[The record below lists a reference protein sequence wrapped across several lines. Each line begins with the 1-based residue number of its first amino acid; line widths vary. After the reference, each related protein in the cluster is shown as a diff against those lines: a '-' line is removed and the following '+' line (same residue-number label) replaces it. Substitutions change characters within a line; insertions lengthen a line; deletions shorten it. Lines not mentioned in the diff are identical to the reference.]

1 MPLPHAKIESYR
13 IFDAIAGRY
22 DIINTVLSG
31 GLHRIW
37 RRAMRQA
44 LPQRLN
50 LSVLDLATGTGDVA
64 LELVKDP
71 HVRKVTGL
79 DLSKGMISRGREK
92 IIAAGLE
99 SRITLQVGDAQ
110 KIPFSD
116 ASFDAVTISFGIRN
130 VADVKQC
137 LGEIY
142 RVLKPGGRCLVLEFG
157 LPKYKLLKMAH
168 VFYLRHVLPGLGRIL
183 SGHATAY
190 SYLNQTIEEFP
201 YGAAFAE
208 LLSEAGFAD
217 ANHQPMTGGIVQL
230 YRGDKL

>member
-31 GLHRIW
+31 GLHRVW
-37 RRAMRQA
+37 RRKLRQS
-44 LPQRLN
+44 LPERLN
-50 LSVLDLATGTGDVA
+50 LTVLDLATGTGDVA
-64 LELVKDP
+64 LELIKNP
-71 HVRKVTGL
+71 HVRKVKGL
-79 DLSKGMISRGREK
+79 DLSKGMIARGRDK
-92 IIAAGLE
+92 VAAAGYQDRIVLE
-99 SRITLQVGDAQ
+99 VGDAQ

-137 LGEIY
+137 LSEIY
-142 RVLKPGGRCLVLEFG
+142 RVLKPGGRCLILEFG
-157 LPKYKLLKMAH
+157 LPKNNLLRSAH
-168 VFYLRHVLPGLGRIL
+168 LFYLRHILPSLGRVL

-208 LLSEAGFAD
+208 WMTNAGFTD
-217 ANHQPMTGGIVQL
+217 AGHRPLSGGIVQL
-230 YRGDKL
+230 YRGDKP